1 MGQVTGMSKTMLV
14 DTDVLIDFFRGYE
27 KAISFIEKF
36 SSQIILSPIVVAEL
50 YAGVKGANEL
60 SVLDNFVSHFRVVPI
75 TKDIAKAGGLYKRDF
90 GKSHG
95 VGLADA
101 ILAATVEK
109 EKAEL
114 KTLNVKHYPM
124 IRSLKPA
131 YKK

>member
-1 MGQVTGMSKTMLV
+1 MPNSILV
-14 DTDVLIDFFRGYE
+14 DTDIFIDFLRGYK
-27 KAISFIEKF
+27 KAIAFIDKF

-50 YAGVKGANEL
+50 YAGVKGNDEL
-60 SVLDNFVSHFRVVPI
+60 VVLDNFISLFHVVPL
-75 TKDIAKAGGLYKRDF
+75 TSKIAKIGGLYKRDF

-101 ILAATVEK
+101 ILAATAEVEQ
-109 EKAEL
+109 AEL

-124 IRSLKPA
+124 LKALKPA

>member
-1 MGQVTGMSKTMLV
+1 MSGSILV
-14 DTDVLIDFFRGYE
+14 DTDILIDFLRGHK
-27 KAISFIEKF
+27 KAIRFIDEY

-50 YAGVKGANEL
+50 YAGVKGTDEL
-60 SVLDNFVSHFRVVPI
+60 SVLENFLSLFHVVPL
-75 TKDIAKAGGLYKRDF
+75 TSEIAKLGGLYRRDF

-101 ILAATVEK
+101 ILAATAKV

-124 IRSLKPA
+124 FSGLKPT

>member
-1 MGQVTGMSKTMLV
+1 MGMSNTMLV
-14 DTDVLIDFFRGYE
+14 DTDVLIDFLRGCN
-27 KAISFIEKF
+27 KSIAFIEKF

-50 YAGVKGANEL
+50 YAGVKGTNEL
-60 SVLDNFVSHFRVVPI
+60 AVLDNFISQFRVIPI
-75 TKDIAKAGGLYKRDF
+75 TSKIAKAGGLYKRDF
-90 GKSHG
+90 NKSHG

-101 ILAATVEK
+101 ILAATAEN

-124 IRSLKPA
+124 ISGLKPV

>member
-1 MGQVTGMSKTMLV
+1 MGEVAGMSKTMLV
-14 DTDVLIDFFRGYE
+14 DTDVLIDFLRGYD
-27 KAISFIEKF
+27 KALSFIEKF

-60 SVLDNFVSHFRVVPI
+60 SVLDNFVSHFRVIPI
-75 TKDIAKAGGLYKRDF
+75 TKGIARAGGLYKRDF

-95 VGLADA
+95 VGLGDA
-101 ILAATVEK
+101 ILAATVQK

-124 IRSLKPA
+124 IRNLKPV
-131 YKK
+131 YQK

>member
-1 MGQVTGMSKTMLV
+1 L
-14 DTDVLIDFFRGYE
+14 RGSD
-27 KAISFIEKF
+27 KAISFIQKF

-60 SVLDNFVSHFRVVPI
+60 SILDNFVSHFRVAPI
-75 TKDIAKAGGLYKRDF
+75 TKDIARAGGLYKRDF

-124 IRSLKPA
+124 IRGLRPA

>member
-1 MGQVTGMSKTMLV
+1 MGQVMGMSNTMLV
-14 DTDVLIDFFRGYE
+14 DTDVLIDFLRGYN
-27 KAISFIEKF
+27 KAISFIDKF

-50 YAGVKGANEL
+50 YAGVKGTDEL
-60 SVLDNFVSHFRVVPI
+60 AVLDNFISQFRAIPI
-75 TKDIAKAGGLYKRDF
+75 SSKIARVGGLYKRDF
-90 GKSHG
+90 NKSHG

-101 ILAATVEK
+101 ILAATAEN

-124 IRSLKPA
+124 ISGLKPA

>member
-1 MGQVTGMSKTMLV
+1 MSNSNLV
-14 DTDVLIDFFRGYE
+14 DTDVLVDFLRGYW
-27 KAISFIEKF
+27 KATEFIEEF

-50 YAGVKGANEL
+50 YAGVKGDNEL
-60 SVLDNFVSHFRVVPI
+60 SILDSFVSLFRVVPL
-75 TKDIAKAGGLYKRDF
+75 TSEIAKSGGIYKRDF

-101 ILAATVEK
+101 IVAATAEA

-124 IRSLKPA
+124 FKSLVPA